1 MTLEE
6 LKLPNIYP
14 KTSAKQ
20 GDLFQNI
27 AQDVQDNKKSF
38 SISQILS
45 IILVKYNT
53 QIESRVDVLEDVKSW
68 ISEDPLVILAKVEN
82 NVKSYRI

>member
-1 MTLEE
+1 MEE

-20 GDLFQNI
+20 VDLFQNI

-45 IILVKYNT
+45 IVLVKYST
-53 QIESRVDVLEDVKSW
+53 QIESRVDVLEDIKSW

>member
-20 GDLFQNI
+20 VDLFQNI

>member
-1 MTLEE
+1 ME

-20 GDLFQNI
+20 VDLFQNI

-53 QIESRVDVLEDVKSW
+53 QIESRVDVLEDIKSW

>member
-1 MTLEE
+1 MEE

-20 GDLFQNI
+20 VDLFQTV
-27 AQDVQDNKKSF
+27 AQGVQDNKKSF

>member
-1 MTLEE
+1 MEE
-6 LKLPNIYP
+6 LKLPSMYP

-20 GDLFQNI
+20 VDLFQNI

-53 QIESRVDVLEDVKSW
+53 QIESRVDVLEDIKSW